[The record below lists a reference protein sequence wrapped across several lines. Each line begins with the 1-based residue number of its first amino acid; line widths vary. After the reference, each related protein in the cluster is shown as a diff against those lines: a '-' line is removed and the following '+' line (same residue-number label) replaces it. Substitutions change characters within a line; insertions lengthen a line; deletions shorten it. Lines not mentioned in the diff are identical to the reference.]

1 LGIFLKSRAGAK
13 ADSTKDALDIRIN
26 LLSFT
31 LFYGV
36 FRLGR
41 NRFSM
46 KEGFYFSI
54 VVEKSGHI
62 DDEVSSHGEKR
73 KRSNKGGF
81 SQ

>member
-1 LGIFLKSRAGAK
+1 
-13 ADSTKDALDIRIN
+13 
-26 LLSFT
+26 
-31 LFYGV
+31 
-36 FRLGR
+36 
-41 NRFSM
+41 M

-81 SQ
+81 SQQIFDMGSTS